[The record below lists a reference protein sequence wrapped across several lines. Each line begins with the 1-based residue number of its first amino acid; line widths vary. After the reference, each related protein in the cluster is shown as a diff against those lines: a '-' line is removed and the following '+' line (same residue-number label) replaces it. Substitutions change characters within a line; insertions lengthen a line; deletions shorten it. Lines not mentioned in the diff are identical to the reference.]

1 MRTDLNARICELSWN
16 RRFKT
21 KPSSSNVI
29 QCRYCE
35 VHMKFIFVLTMFFAF
50 NAEASDPPKAD
61 GKKAERS
68 AVPERITRP
77 KPSPDSLPQQV
88 EKNSNPNA
96 CPKFEY
102 KDKPAKIVCL
112 EKATGND
119 KPKPA
124 AK

>member
-1 MRTDLNARICELSWN
+1 MGKGTWKARRILAYLYLEVFCLS
-16 RRFKT
+16 
-21 KPSSSNVI
+21 
-29 QCRYCE
+29 Q
-35 VHMKFIFVLTMFFAF
+35 VLTMFFAF

-119 KPKPA
+119 KPKPP

>member
-1 MRTDLNARICELSWN
+1 
-16 RRFKT
+16 
-21 KPSSSNVI
+21 
-29 QCRYCE
+29 
-35 VHMKFIFVLTMFFAF
+35 
-50 NAEASDPPKAD
+50 
-61 GKKAERS
+61 
-68 AVPERITRP
+68 
-77 KPSPDSLPQQV
+77 LPQQV

>member
-1 MRTDLNARICELSWN
+1 
-16 RRFKT
+16 
-21 KPSSSNVI
+21 
-29 QCRYCE
+29 
-35 VHMKFIFVLTMFFAF
+35 MKFIFVLTMFFAF
-50 NAEASDPPKAD
+50 NAEASDPPK
-61 GKKAERS
+61 

-112 EKATGND
+112 QKATGND
-119 KPKPA
+119 KPKPP

>member
-1 MRTDLNARICELSWN
+1 
-16 RRFKT
+16 
-21 KPSSSNVI
+21 
-29 QCRYCE
+29 
-35 VHMKFIFVLTMFFAF
+35 MKFIFVLTMFFAF

-124 AK
+124 AKCSAYRQSCEPPVLKRRGPSTGSHSR